1 MVDAVTDVNRE
12 PTARFS
18 DRVDDYIR
26 YRPGYPVE
34 VVRTLERE
42 LGIRADRTRIVDIGS
57 GTGISADLFL
67 REGYAVVGVE
77 PNAAMR
83 VAAESRLASPVG
95 AASEHP
101 EGWDFPGSSQP
112 RFRSVEGSAESTTLP
127 DACADLVIA
136 AQAFHWFDV
145 ARARRE
151 MVRLLGKD
159 GAVALMWNDRLVGE
173 NPFLQKYDEAL
184 RRWSID
190 YAQVNHQNLSDDDI
204 GSFFGPLGCELRT
217 FAQHQDFDWEGLL
230 GRALSSSYV
239 PLEGQP
245 GHDELVA
252 ALRKLFDDHAKEGRV
267 RFEYD
272 TKLYFGR
279 LSSLPRAPA
288 EGT

>member
-1 MVDAVTDVNRE
+1 MTNVNRE

-18 DRVDDYIR
+18 DRVNDYIR

-34 VVRTLERE
+34 VVRTLEHE
-42 LGIRADRTRIVDIGS
+42 LGIRANRTRIVDIGS

-77 PNAAMR
+77 PNEAMR
-83 VAAESRLASPVG
+83 TAAESVLA
-95 AASEHP
+95 
-101 EGWDFPGSSQP
+101 SQP
-112 RFRSVEGSAESTTLP
+112 RFRSVKGSAESTTLP

-145 ARARRE
+145 ARSRRE

-159 GAVALMWNDRLVGE
+159 GAVALMWNDRQVGAK
-173 NPFLQKYDEAL
+173 PFLQGYDEAL

-190 YAQVNHQNLSDDDI
+190 YAEVNHQNLTDDDI
-204 GSFFGPLGCELRT
+204 GSFFGPRGCELRT

-252 ALRKLFDDHAKEGRV
+252 ALSALFADHAKEGKV

-279 LSSLPRAPA
+279 LSSDPRAH
-288 EGT
+288 TS